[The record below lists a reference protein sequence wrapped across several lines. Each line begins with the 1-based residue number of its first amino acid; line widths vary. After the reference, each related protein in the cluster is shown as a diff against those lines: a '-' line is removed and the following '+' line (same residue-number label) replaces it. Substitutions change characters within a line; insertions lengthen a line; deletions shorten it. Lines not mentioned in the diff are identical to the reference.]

1 MNQMQKKPKHLK
13 VSGIM
18 LGVLCM
24 LASCGKVQTRRLYE
38 GAIRPDMEI
47 VKVSIPSSI
56 RVVSING
63 QATQEALIEVLG
75 NPSELHVLPGDNE
88 LGLRYTRTWDTD
100 LSGIDRVRSD
110 VIVVHL
116 SAKAGETYEIR
127 PNEKIE
133 TYRQSKKFAANPELK
148 VTKTGEASATSA
160 APASILSDTVKKP
173 GAPRPSKEAPS
184 EPAATPDTPDTPD
197 RPSNLEQLQQAWQN
211 ASEQERDTFIK
222 SILKR

>member
-1 MNQMQKKPKHLK
+1 MQKKPKHLK
-13 VSGIM
+13 VSCIM

-100 LSGIDRVRSD
+100 LAGIDRVRSD

-127 PNEKIE
+127 PDEKIE
-133 TYRQSKKFAANPELK
+133 TYRQSKAFAANPQLK
-148 VTKTGEASATSA
+148 VIKTGEASA
-160 APASILSDTVKKP
+160 APVSILSDTVQKTPTDSPKKQAA
-173 GAPRPSKEAPS
+173 AP
-184 EPAATPDTPDTPD
+184 PDTAITDS
-197 RPSNLEQLQQAWQN
+197 PSNLEQLRQAWEN